1 MDAAIFRWG
10 VASFE
15 PRADSVLLWTRLPP
29 HLTEVR
35 WELAA
40 DPELHEV
47 VASGHGRTGADRDHT
62 VSIDVTGLTPATTY
76 WYRFLVD
83 GPVASSPVGRTR
95 TLPAAPTGRL
105 RMGYVCCSRYSV
117 APLGVYRALAAR
129 EVDLVVHLGDYIYE
143 DDDKRGPRRHRPP
156 RPATTLD
163 DYRGRLAQVREDPD
177 CQALHLRHP
186 MSTIWDDHDFADNAW
201 KGGAKHH
208 DDAEDGPWA
217 ARVQAAVRARQEW
230 LPARLPDPDR
240 PTLTWRSVG
249 IGDLAE
255 LLLLDTRLV
264 GRDLQ
269 PGDDGAIPRDDPRR
283 SLLGDDQRGWLHDRL
298 ADVARPWA
306 IVHSGVVVSE
316 LALHLPPV
324 PGINPLLPNGYTIVE
339 GKVLH
344 DDQWDGYPAER
355 DRMARW
361 MRERAASGG
370 ASLVVSGDVHS
381 SWAFEGPAD
390 PDAGSGSGAGE
401 GDDGVPAPAV
411 AVEMTVP
418 SATSV
423 PMARTH
429 PPGLWRII
437 DRSARRLPHVRWAEL
452 TERGYSILDL
462 TPDRAVAEWWFVDA
476 FAGDPTATAELGAAF
491 AAEPAARPP
500 RWDPASP
507 TDDPVRPGLP
517 APAPPR
523 PTDLGHLRWRRRGRR
538 GLETLATVGAVVA
551 APVAALLGA
560 RRRRR

>member
-1 MDAAIFRWG
+1 MDAAVFRWG

-156 RPATTLD
+156 RPAVSLG
-163 DYRGRLAQVREDPD
+163 DYRERLAQMREDPD

-186 MSTIWDDHDFADNAW
+186 MTAIWDDHDFADNAW
-201 KGGAKHH
+201 RHGAKHH
-208 DDAEDGPWA
+208 DEAEDGPWA
-217 ARVQAAVRARQEW
+217 ARVAAAARARQEW
-230 LPARLPDPDR
+230 LPARLADPDR
-240 PTLTWRSVG
+240 PTHAWRSVEV
-249 IGDLAE
+249 GDLAE
-255 LLLLDTRLV
+255 LVLLDTRIE
-264 GRDLQ
+264 GRDRQ
-269 PGDDGAIPRDDPRR
+269 PGDDGSLPRDDPRR
-283 SLLGDDQRGWLHDRL
+283 SLLGDDQRAWLQERL
-298 ADVARPWA
+298 ADVTRPWV

-316 LALHLPPV
+316 LSLGLPPV
-324 PGINPLLPNGYTIVE
+324 PGIGSLLPNGYAVVD
-339 GKVLH
+339 GRVLH

-355 DRMARW
+355 DRVARSI
-361 MRERAASGG
+361 RDRGSAGG
-370 ASLVVSGDVHS
+370 ATLVVSGDIHS
-381 SWAFEGPAD
+381 SWAFEGPTD
-390 PDAGSGSGAGE
+390 PDVD
-401 GDDGVPAPAV
+401 GDDPPPVALEVVVPA
-411 AVEMTVP
+411 T
-418 SATSV
+418 TSV

-429 PPGLWRII
+429 PPGLWRVV

-452 TERGYSILDL
+452 TERGYAIVDL
-462 TPDRAVAEWWFVDA
+462 TAERAVAEWWFVDA
-476 FAGDPTATAELGAAF
+476 FGGDPAGTAVAGAAF
-491 AAEPAARPP
+491 STERLARPP
-500 RWDPASP
+500 RWIPSSTTP
-507 TDDPVRPGLP
+507 DPVRPGLP
-517 APAPPR
+517 APLPPR
-523 PTDLGHLRWRRRGRR
+523 PTDLRRMRWRRRTRR
-538 GLETLATVGAVVA
+538 AFETALTAGVVVAPVGA
-551 APVAALLGA
+551 LLA
-560 RRRRR
+560 RRRSR